1 MTRRHPRSTSTAP
14 LFPYT
19 TPCRSLPAAE
29 QRLLPGG
36 PAQAGDDGLDAAPL
50 AGAVVPGADVGAGGQ
65 AVGLVDGA
73 VVGAVEEVLQ
83 RAAHV
88 AEVLGGAENDPVG
101 GQHVVRPGLEGGEG
115 AGLDTRDLRR
125 ARALDHRV
133 AQPGRVLRRHVSDD
147 EEALHGV
154 YPGACTGRAGCAV
167 RRGRSEEHTSG
178 LQSLMRITYA
188 GLCLNKK

>member
-1 MTRRHPRSTSTAP
+1 MIRRPPISTRTDTR
-14 LFPYT
+14 LPYT
-19 TPCRSLPAAE
+19 TLFRS
-29 QRLLPGG
+29 
-36 PAQAGDDGLDAAPL
+36 
-50 AGAVVPGADVGAGGQ
+50 AGAVVPGADGEAVGQ
-65 AVGLVDGA
+65 AVGLVDDA

-167 RRGRSEEHTSG
+167 RRRAAYRARAGTCGR
-178 LQSLMRITYA
+178 RR
-188 GLCLNKK
+188 